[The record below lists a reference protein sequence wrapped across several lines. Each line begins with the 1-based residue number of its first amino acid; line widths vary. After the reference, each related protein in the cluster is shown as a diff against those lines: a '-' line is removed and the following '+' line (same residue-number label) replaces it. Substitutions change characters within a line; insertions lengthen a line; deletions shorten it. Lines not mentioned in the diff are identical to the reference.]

1 MMNTIENATI
11 PPLEYVKHPLTE
23 AGETRVDRSAELLQF
38 PIFDENE
45 NPVNYQG
52 VIHDQNS
59 LDTYFTQNRNS
70 HAPYNE
76 SEFYEVNKLVKGMSI
91 NSES

>member
-23 AGETRVDRSAELLQF
+23 AGETRVDRSTELLQF

-52 VIHDQNS
+52 VIHD
-59 LDTYFTQNRNS
+59 
-70 HAPYNE
+70 
-76 SEFYEVNKLVKGMSI
+76 
-91 NSES
+91 